1 MQIIRDLKPLRETVA
16 ALRRSGGK
24 IALVPTMGALHAG
37 HLALVHAARAHAEHV
52 IASIFVN
59 PLQFAAHED
68 LGTYPRREAE
78 DAALLEREGCRLL
91 WSPDVATM
99 YPAGFATGVQVG
111 GVTGDLEGAARPGH
125 FEGVATVVIKLLN
138 QVAPDVAVFGDKDF
152 QQMAVVRRMVR
163 DLDMPIEIVG
173 VPVQRDADGV
183 ALSSRNAYLSTSE
196 RRAARALPRALLEA
210 AQAITGGSRVA
221 DAVVGAKEALLA
233 AGFSSVDYVEL
244 RDAETLTRLAEPVRP
259 GRLLAAARIGRTRL
273 LDNVPVPARA

>member
-1 MQIIRDLKPLRETVA
+1 MQIIRDLKPLREAVA

-78 DAALLEREGCRLL
+78 DAALLKREGCRLL

-210 AQAITGGSRVA
+210 AQAITGGGRVA
-221 DAVVGAKEALLA
+221 DAVVAAKEALLL

>member
-1 MQIIRDLKPLRETVA
+1 MQIIRELKPLRAAVA
-16 ALRRSGGK
+16 ALRADGGRV
-24 IALVPTMGALHAG
+24 AFVPTMGALHAG

-52 IASIFVN
+52 VASIFVN

-163 DLDMPIEIVG
+163 DLDMPVEIVG

-210 AQAITGGSRVA
+210 AQAIAGGGRVA
-221 DAVVGAKEALLA
+221 DAVVAAKEALLA

>member
-1 MQIIRDLKPLRETVA
+1 M
-16 ALRRSGGK
+16 
-24 IALVPTMGALHAG
+24 
-37 HLALVHAARAHAEHV
+37 
-52 IASIFVN
+52 
-59 PLQFAAHED
+59 
-68 LGTYPRREAE
+68 
-78 DAALLEREGCRLL
+78 
-91 WSPDVATM
+91 
-99 YPAGFATGVQVG
+99 
-111 GVTGDLEGAARPGH
+111 
-125 FEGVATVVIKLLN
+125 
-138 QVAPDVAVFGDKDF
+138 AVFGDKDF

-210 AQAITGGSRVA
+210 AQAITGGGGVA
-221 DAVVGAKEALLA
+221 EAVVAAKEALLA

>member
-1 MQIIRDLKPLRETVA
+1 MQIIRELKPLRAAVA
-16 ALRRSGGK
+16 ALRADGGRV
-24 IALVPTMGALHAG
+24 AFVPTMGALHAG

-52 IASIFVN
+52 VASIFVN

-163 DLDMPIEIVG
+163 DLDMPVEIVG
-173 VPVQRDADGV
+173 VPVQRDADGL

-210 AQAITGGSRVA
+210 AQAIAGGGRVA
-221 DAVVGAKEALLA
+221 DAVVAAKEALLA